1 MNLNYNHFVSL
12 YPDKKICA
20 SQLCHVNFLSRS
32 GKLMSM
38 SLVCPP
44 GRLWSVVHS
53 QNNSSTEHNVSNF
66 KLPSFPKLESVSWYI
81 PFCFYIIYLNPET
94 HCGSCKHVRL
104 YSRHAPT
111 LPEHF
116 LKLQNRCTSCQKLW
130 NAVRIIWNQ
139 KRQYANNHFIHSLL
153 SWPVCLPSPPHPI
166 LTMPSNVG
174 WSQLQPAR
182 YLAMASHMRSHWF
195 TLSLTMAQFL

>member
-12 YPDKKICA
+12 SPDKKN
-20 SQLCHVNFLSRS
+20 LCITAVSCELSESFWQVDVHVAGLSTWQALECCTFS
-32 GKLMSM
+32 KQ
-38 SLVCPP
+38 
-44 GRLWSVVHS
+44 H
-53 QNNSSTEHNVSNF
+53 SSTEHNVSNF

-94 HCGSCKHVRL
+94 HRGSCKHVRL
-104 YSRHAPT
+104 YSCHAPT

-130 NAVRIIWNQ
+130 NVVQIIWNQ

-153 SWPVCLPSPPHPI
+153 S
-166 LTMPSNVG
+166 
-174 WSQLQPAR
+174 
-182 YLAMASHMRSHWF
+182 
-195 TLSLTMAQFL
+195 